1 MPSGTTRRQTLAL
14 GLAAAGGSLLAGRA
28 QAANGF
34 GTVTLAMSVDLQ
46 TLDGSQNVTTYHR
59 IFFKHVYDPLITI
72 DPSFKLQPAL
82 AERWEMVDPLTWRFH
97 LRQGV
102 TFQNGEPFNA
112 EAVRFTIEQSR
123 RPTAQSRSTLG
134 IVKDMKVV
142 DDHTID
148 LITASPF
155 ANTLTQLADT
165 VFPVAPQYYAKVGPE
180 EFARNPIGTGP
191 YQVESWHRG
200 DRITLAAYKNWWRG
214 TPKAEKVVFWA
225 VPEAS
230 TRVAAALSGDADV
243 AGQVPPIQT
252 GRIKNSG
259 SAVVV
264 ASDSGVQP
272 IFGGIIYDRPPFNDV
287 RVRQALNYAVN
298 RQAIVDRLLQ
308 GYGKPMGQFCPT
320 GTVGY
325 DTATAPFP
333 YDPAKAKALL
343 KEAGID
349 GLKMSLEAPIGI
361 VPQAAEVCQVIA
373 QNLGQ
378 VGVTVQVK
386 LDEYP
391 VFSGRLYDF
400 AHNQADLG
408 DIFLMYYKAGPTAE
422 YVVNEMTGSNMGWDW
437 SHYKNPAVDALW
449 TQWQSEFDA
458 DKRKAILTQ
467 IEQIGRADAPWLYLY
482 EPQTIWAVGKRFVW
496 VPRNDDMIHVE
507 DFTLRSA

>member
-1 MPSGTTRRQTLAL
+1 MPNGNIGRRTMAM
-14 GLAAAGGSLLAGRA
+14 GLAAAGGTLLMRPA
-28 QAANGF
+28 QAAAGF

-72 DPSFKLQPAL
+72 DPAFKIQPAL

-102 TFQNGEPFNA
+102 KFQNGEPFNA

-123 RPTAQSRSTLG
+123 RPTAQSRSTIG
-134 IVKDMKVV
+134 IVTDMRII

-148 LITASPF
+148 LITPVPL
-155 ANTLTQLADT
+155 ANTLSQLAD
-165 VFPVAPQYYAKVGPE
+165 VIFPVAPLYYAKVGPE
-180 EFARNPIGTGP
+180 EFARAPIGTGP

-200 DRITLAAYKNWWRG
+200 DRITLARFDGWWKG
-214 TPKAEKVVFWA
+214 TPKADHVVFWA
-225 VPEAS
+225 IPEAS
-230 TRVAAALSGDADV
+230 TRVASVLSGNADV

-252 GRIKNSG
+252 GRIKSSG

-264 ASDSGVQP
+264 ASESGVQP
-272 IFGGIIYDRPPFNDV
+272 IFGGIMYDRPPFNDL

-320 GTVGY
+320 GTMGY
-325 DTATAPFP
+325 NEALAPFP
-333 YDPAKAKALL
+333 YDPAKARALL

-349 GLKMSLEAPIGI
+349 GLKMSVEAPIGI
-361 VPQAAEVCQVIA
+361 VPQAAEICQVIA
-373 QNLGQ
+373 QNLSQ

-391 VFSGRLYDF
+391 VFSQRLYDF
-400 AHNQADLG
+400 PKQADLG
-408 DIFLMYYKAGPTAE
+408 DVFLMYYKAGPTAE
-422 YVVNEMTGSNMGWDW
+422 YVVNEMTDPSQGWDW
-437 SHYKNPAVDALW
+437 SHYNNPAVDALW
-449 TQWQSEFDA
+449 AKWRSEFDNE
-458 DKRKAILTQ
+458 KRKAYIDQ
-467 IEQIGRADAPWLYLY
+467 IEEIGRADAPWLYLY
-482 EPQTIWAVGKRFVW
+482 EPQTIWGIGKRFTW

-507 DFTLRSA
+507 DFSLTSA